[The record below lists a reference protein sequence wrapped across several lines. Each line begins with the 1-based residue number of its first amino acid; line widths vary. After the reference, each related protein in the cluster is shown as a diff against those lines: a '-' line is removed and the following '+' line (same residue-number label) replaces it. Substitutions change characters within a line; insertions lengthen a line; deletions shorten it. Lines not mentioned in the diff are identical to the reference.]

1 MANKHAKAKNLR
13 ARALVSLVAIIVV
26 VAVCAYL
33 GLCGFG
39 KGTMINYLKPWG
51 DAISLGLDLRGG
63 VYTVYQ
69 AENNGDPDFDT
80 KMESTV
86 SILTSRL
93 TRQGFTEATVTRQG
107 SDRIRVEIPNVSDPN
122 QILTIIGTPA
132 QLYFVDES
140 GNNLMEGSMVKNAQ
154 AAQDQDGK
162 PCIAFEL
169 TDEGA
174 KIFAEATAANLGKT
188 ISITL
193 DGETISRAT
202 VNTVIAGGKGE
213 ITGNFTADE
222 AKNLATLILSGAL
235 PLNLAQLEVSA
246 ISATLGVEA
255 LDRAIQAGIIG
266 VALVMLFMLFRY
278 RLCGLV
284 ADIALTIYIMIV
296 VLLLALTGAQLT
308 LPGVAGIILGI
319 GMAVDANVVIFE
331 RIREEVKNGRP
342 IGSAVRKGFSNALS
356 AIIDSNVTT
365 IIAAVVL
372 YAFGT
377 GSVRGFALTLGI
389 GVATFSNQNLGAGR
403 RSRIWQSVKAALAI
417 YFVWWVFVMAFTFL
431 LGGAAIRGITG
442 STDEVIISNAL
453 LYLKISAPVIPPMAV
468 LVILRNMLQG
478 IQHTVEPLLASG
490 LELVGK
496 VIFAV
501 WLVPVQGY
509 RAVCFCEPTTWV
521 VCFVF
526 ILLAVWRCRGDLRD
540 AEKI

>member
-26 VAVCAYL
+26 VAICAYL

-132 QLYFVDES
+132 QLYFVDED

-235 PLNLAQLEVSA
+235 PLNLTQLEVSA

-255 LDRAIQAGIIG
+255 LDRAIQAGVIG
-266 VALVMLFMLFRY
+266 VILVMLFMLFRY

-331 RIREEVKNGRP
+331 RIREEVKVGRP

-389 GVATFSNQNLGAGR
+389 GVATSLFTA
-403 RSRIWQSVKAALAI
+403 
-417 YFVWWVFVMAFTFL
+417 VFVTHKL
-431 LGGAAIRGITG
+431 L
-442 STDEVIISNAL
+442 D
-453 LYLKISAPVIPPMAV
+453 
-468 LVILRNMLQG
+468 
-478 IQHTVEPLLASG
+478 
-490 LELVGK
+490 
-496 VIFAV
+496 IFADMGIKNQKLYV
-501 WLVPVQGY
+501 
-509 RAVCFCEPTTWV
+509 
-521 VCFVF
+521 
-526 ILLAVWRCRGDLRD
+526 
-540 AEKI
+540 

>member
-69 AENNGDPDFDT
+69 AEDNGDPDFDT

-132 QLYFVDES
+132 QLYFVDED

-235 PLNLAQLEVSA
+235 PLNLTQLEVSA

-255 LDRAIQAGIIG
+255 LDRAIQAGVIG
-266 VALVMLFMLFRY
+266 VILVMLFMLFRY

-331 RIREEVKNGRP
+331 RIREEVKVGRP

-356 AIIDSNVTT
+356 AIVDSNVTT

-389 GVATFSNQNLGAGR
+389 GVATSLFTA
-403 RSRIWQSVKAALAI
+403 
-417 YFVWWVFVMAFTFL
+417 VFVTHKL
-431 LGGAAIRGITG
+431 L
-442 STDEVIISNAL
+442 D
-453 LYLKISAPVIPPMAV
+453 
-468 LVILRNMLQG
+468 
-478 IQHTVEPLLASG
+478 
-490 LELVGK
+490 
-496 VIFAV
+496 IFADMGIKNQKLYV
-501 WLVPVQGY
+501 
-509 RAVCFCEPTTWV
+509 
-521 VCFVF
+521 
-526 ILLAVWRCRGDLRD
+526 
-540 AEKI
+540 

>member
-1 MANKHAKAKNLR
+1 MANKHAKAKNPRIR
-13 ARALVSLVAIIVV
+13 AVISLVAIVVV

-33 GLCGFG
+33 GLFGFG

-140 GNNLMEGSMVKNAQ
+140 GNNLMEGGMVKNAQ

-235 PLNLAQLEVSA
+235 PLNLTQLEVSA

-389 GVATFSNQNLGAGR
+389 GVATSLVTA
-403 RSRIWQSVKAALAI
+403 
-417 YFVWWVFVMAFTFL
+417 VFVTHKL
-431 LGGAAIRGITG
+431 L
-442 STDEVIISNAL
+442 D
-453 LYLKISAPVIPPMAV
+453 
-468 LVILRNMLQG
+468 
-478 IQHTVEPLLASG
+478 
-490 LELVGK
+490 
-496 VIFAV
+496 IFA
-501 WLVPVQGY
+501 
-509 RAVCFCEPTTWV
+509 
-521 VCFVF
+521 
-526 ILLAVWRCRGDLRD
+526 DLGI
-540 AEKI
+540 KNQKLYV

>member
-26 VAVCAYL
+26 VAICAYL

-235 PLNLAQLEVSA
+235 PLNLTQLEVSA
-246 ISATLGVEA
+246 ISATLGIEA

-389 GVATFSNQNLGAGR
+389 GVATSLVTA
-403 RSRIWQSVKAALAI
+403 
-417 YFVWWVFVMAFTFL
+417 VFVTHKL
-431 LGGAAIRGITG
+431 L
-442 STDEVIISNAL
+442 D
-453 LYLKISAPVIPPMAV
+453 
-468 LVILRNMLQG
+468 
-478 IQHTVEPLLASG
+478 
-490 LELVGK
+490 
-496 VIFAV
+496 IFA
-501 WLVPVQGY
+501 
-509 RAVCFCEPTTWV
+509 
-521 VCFVF
+521 
-526 ILLAVWRCRGDLRD
+526 DLGI
-540 AEKI
+540 KNQKLYV

>member
-140 GNNLMEGSMVKNAQ
+140 GNNLMEGAMVKNAQ

-202 VNTVIAGGKGE
+202 VNPVIAGGKGE

-235 PLNLAQLEVSA
+235 PLNLTQLEVSA

-389 GVATFSNQNLGAGR
+389 GVATSLVTA
-403 RSRIWQSVKAALAI
+403 
-417 YFVWWVFVMAFTFL
+417 VFVTHKL
-431 LGGAAIRGITG
+431 L
-442 STDEVIISNAL
+442 D
-453 LYLKISAPVIPPMAV
+453 
-468 LVILRNMLQG
+468 
-478 IQHTVEPLLASG
+478 
-490 LELVGK
+490 
-496 VIFAV
+496 IFA
-501 WLVPVQGY
+501 
-509 RAVCFCEPTTWV
+509 
-521 VCFVF
+521 
-526 ILLAVWRCRGDLRD
+526 DLGI
-540 AEKI
+540 KNQKLYV

>member
-1 MANKHAKAKNLR
+1 
-13 ARALVSLVAIIVV
+13 
-26 VAVCAYL
+26 
-33 GLCGFG
+33 
-39 KGTMINYLKPWG
+39 
-51 DAISLGLDLRGG
+51 
-63 VYTVYQ
+63 
-69 AENNGDPDFDT
+69 
-80 KMESTV
+80 MESTV

-140 GNNLMEGSMVKNAQ
+140 GNNLMEGAMVKNAQ

-235 PLNLAQLEVSA
+235 PLNLTQLEVSA

-356 AIIDSNVTT
+356 AIVDSNVTT

-377 GSVRGFALTLGI
+377 GSLRGFALTLGI
-389 GVATFSNQNLGAGR
+389 GVATSLVTA
-403 RSRIWQSVKAALAI
+403 
-417 YFVWWVFVMAFTFL
+417 VFVTHKL
-431 LGGAAIRGITG
+431 L
-442 STDEVIISNAL
+442 D
-453 LYLKISAPVIPPMAV
+453 
-468 LVILRNMLQG
+468 
-478 IQHTVEPLLASG
+478 
-490 LELVGK
+490 
-496 VIFAV
+496 IFA
-501 WLVPVQGY
+501 
-509 RAVCFCEPTTWV
+509 
-521 VCFVF
+521 
-526 ILLAVWRCRGDLRD
+526 DLGI
-540 AEKI
+540 KNQKLYV

>member
-140 GNNLMEGSMVKNAQ
+140 GNNLMEGGMVKNAQ

-235 PLNLAQLEVSA
+235 PLNLTQLEVSA

-377 GSVRGFALTLGI
+377 GAVRGFALTLGI
-389 GVATFSNQNLGAGR
+389 GVATSLVTA
-403 RSRIWQSVKAALAI
+403 
-417 YFVWWVFVMAFTFL
+417 VFVTHKL
-431 LGGAAIRGITG
+431 L
-442 STDEVIISNAL
+442 D
-453 LYLKISAPVIPPMAV
+453 
-468 LVILRNMLQG
+468 
-478 IQHTVEPLLASG
+478 
-490 LELVGK
+490 
-496 VIFAV
+496 IFA
-501 WLVPVQGY
+501 
-509 RAVCFCEPTTWV
+509 
-521 VCFVF
+521 
-526 ILLAVWRCRGDLRD
+526 DLGI
-540 AEKI
+540 KNQKLYV

>member
-122 QILTIIGTPA
+122 QILTTIGTPA
-132 QLYFVDES
+132 QLYFVDEG

-235 PLNLAQLEVSA
+235 PLNLTQLEVSA

-372 YAFGT
+372 YAFST

-389 GVATFSNQNLGAGR
+389 GVATSLVTA
-403 RSRIWQSVKAALAI
+403 
-417 YFVWWVFVMAFTFL
+417 VFVTHKL
-431 LGGAAIRGITG
+431 L
-442 STDEVIISNAL
+442 D
-453 LYLKISAPVIPPMAV
+453 
-468 LVILRNMLQG
+468 
-478 IQHTVEPLLASG
+478 
-490 LELVGK
+490 
-496 VIFAV
+496 IFA
-501 WLVPVQGY
+501 
-509 RAVCFCEPTTWV
+509 
-521 VCFVF
+521 
-526 ILLAVWRCRGDLRD
+526 DLGI
-540 AEKI
+540 KNQKLYV

>member
-1 MANKHAKAKNLR
+1 MANKHAKAKNPRKR
-13 ARALVSLVAIIVV
+13 AIVSLVATLVV

-33 GLCGFG
+33 ALFGFG

-69 AENNGDPDFDT
+69 ADNTDDPDFDT
-80 KMESTV
+80 KMNSTV

-107 SDRIRVEIPNVSDPN
+107 NDRIRVEIPNVSDPN
-122 QILTIIGTPA
+122 EILTIIGTPA
-132 QLYFVDES
+132 QLYFVDEN
-140 GNNLMEGSMVKNAQ
+140 GNKLMEGSMVKNAYD
-154 AAQDQDGK
+154 ANDQNGK

-169 TDEGA
+169 NDEGA

-213 ITGNFTADE
+213 ITGNFTGEE

-235 PLNLAQLEVSA
+235 PLNLTQLEVSA

-266 VALVMLFMLFRY
+266 VILVMLFMIFRY
-278 RLCGLV
+278 RLCGVV

-331 RIREEVKNGRP
+331 RIREEVNVGRP
-342 IGSAVRKGFSNALS
+342 LGSAIRKGFSNALS
-356 AIIDSNVTT
+356 AIVDSNVTT

-389 GVATFSNQNLGAGR
+389 GVVTSL
-403 RSRIWQSVKAALAI
+403 
-417 YFVWWVFVMAFTFL
+417 FT
-431 LGGAAIRGITG
+431 A
-442 STDEVIISNAL
+442 
-453 LYLKISAPVIPPMAV
+453 
-468 LVILRNMLQG
+468 
-478 IQHTVEPLLASG
+478 
-490 LELVGK
+490 
-496 VIFAV
+496 
-501 WLVPVQGY
+501 
-509 RAVCFCEPTTWV
+509 
-521 VCFVF
+521 VF
-526 ILLAVWRCRGDLRD
+526 ITHKLLDVFADLGIKNQKLYVR
-540 AEKI
+540 

>member
-1 MANKHAKAKNLR
+1 MANKHAKAKNPRIR
-13 ARALVSLVAIIVV
+13 AVISLVAIVVV

-33 GLCGFG
+33 GLFGFG

-69 AENNGDPDFDT
+69 AEDNGDPDFDT

-132 QLYFVDES
+132 QLYFVDED

-235 PLNLAQLEVSA
+235 PLNLTQLEVSA

-255 LDRAIQAGIIG
+255 LDRAIQAGVIG
-266 VALVMLFMLFRY
+266 VILVMLFMLFRY

-319 GMAVDANVVIFE
+319 GMAVDAHVVIFE
-331 RIREEVKNGRP
+331 RIREEVKVGRP

-389 GVATFSNQNLGAGR
+389 GVATSLFTA
-403 RSRIWQSVKAALAI
+403 
-417 YFVWWVFVMAFTFL
+417 VFVTHKL
-431 LGGAAIRGITG
+431 L
-442 STDEVIISNAL
+442 D
-453 LYLKISAPVIPPMAV
+453 
-468 LVILRNMLQG
+468 
-478 IQHTVEPLLASG
+478 
-490 LELVGK
+490 
-496 VIFAV
+496 IFADMGIKNQKLYV
-501 WLVPVQGY
+501 
-509 RAVCFCEPTTWV
+509 
-521 VCFVF
+521 
-526 ILLAVWRCRGDLRD
+526 
-540 AEKI
+540 

>member
-140 GNNLMEGSMVKNAQ
+140 GNNLMEGGMVKNAQ

-235 PLNLAQLEVSA
+235 PLNLTQLEVSA

-255 LDRAIQAGIIG
+255 LGRAIQAGIIG

-389 GVATFSNQNLGAGR
+389 GVATSLVTA
-403 RSRIWQSVKAALAI
+403 
-417 YFVWWVFVMAFTFL
+417 VFVTHKL
-431 LGGAAIRGITG
+431 L
-442 STDEVIISNAL
+442 D
-453 LYLKISAPVIPPMAV
+453 
-468 LVILRNMLQG
+468 
-478 IQHTVEPLLASG
+478 
-490 LELVGK
+490 
-496 VIFAV
+496 IFA
-501 WLVPVQGY
+501 
-509 RAVCFCEPTTWV
+509 
-521 VCFVF
+521 
-526 ILLAVWRCRGDLRD
+526 DLGI
-540 AEKI
+540 KNQKLYV

>member
-13 ARALVSLVAIIVV
+13 VRALVSLVAIIVV

-140 GNNLMEGSMVKNAQ
+140 GNNLMEGGMVKNAQ

-235 PLNLAQLEVSA
+235 PLNLTQLEVSA

-342 IGSAVRKGFSNALS
+342 IGSAVRKGFSNAIS

-389 GVATFSNQNLGAGR
+389 GVATSLVTA
-403 RSRIWQSVKAALAI
+403 
-417 YFVWWVFVMAFTFL
+417 VFVTHKL
-431 LGGAAIRGITG
+431 L
-442 STDEVIISNAL
+442 D
-453 LYLKISAPVIPPMAV
+453 
-468 LVILRNMLQG
+468 
-478 IQHTVEPLLASG
+478 
-490 LELVGK
+490 
-496 VIFAV
+496 IFA
-501 WLVPVQGY
+501 
-509 RAVCFCEPTTWV
+509 
-521 VCFVF
+521 
-526 ILLAVWRCRGDLRD
+526 DLGI
-540 AEKI
+540 KNQKLYV

>member
-80 KMESTV
+80 KMEATV

-140 GNNLMEGSMVKNAQ
+140 GNNLMEGGMVKNAQ

-235 PLNLAQLEVSA
+235 PLNLTQLEVSA

-389 GVATFSNQNLGAGR
+389 GVATSLVTA
-403 RSRIWQSVKAALAI
+403 
-417 YFVWWVFVMAFTFL
+417 VFVTHKL
-431 LGGAAIRGITG
+431 L
-442 STDEVIISNAL
+442 D
-453 LYLKISAPVIPPMAV
+453 
-468 LVILRNMLQG
+468 
-478 IQHTVEPLLASG
+478 
-490 LELVGK
+490 
-496 VIFAV
+496 IFA
-501 WLVPVQGY
+501 
-509 RAVCFCEPTTWV
+509 
-521 VCFVF
+521 
-526 ILLAVWRCRGDLRD
+526 DLGI
-540 AEKI
+540 KNQKLYV

>member
-140 GNNLMEGSMVKNAQ
+140 GNNLMEGGMVKNAQ

-235 PLNLAQLEVSA
+235 PLNLTQLEVSA

-372 YAFGT
+372 YAFGS
-377 GSVRGFALTLGI
+377 GSVRGFALSLGI
-389 GVATFSNQNLGAGR
+389 GVATSLVTA
-403 RSRIWQSVKAALAI
+403 
-417 YFVWWVFVMAFTFL
+417 VFVTHKL
-431 LGGAAIRGITG
+431 L
-442 STDEVIISNAL
+442 D
-453 LYLKISAPVIPPMAV
+453 
-468 LVILRNMLQG
+468 
-478 IQHTVEPLLASG
+478 
-490 LELVGK
+490 
-496 VIFAV
+496 IFA
-501 WLVPVQGY
+501 
-509 RAVCFCEPTTWV
+509 
-521 VCFVF
+521 
-526 ILLAVWRCRGDLRD
+526 DLGI
-540 AEKI
+540 KNQKLYV

>member
-1 MANKHAKAKNLR
+1 MANKHAKAKNPRIR
-13 ARALVSLVAIIVV
+13 AVISLVAIVVV

-33 GLCGFG
+33 GLFGFG

-63 VYTVYQ
+63 VYTVYR
-69 AENNGDPDFDT
+69 AEDNGDPDFDT

-132 QLYFVDES
+132 QLYFVDED

-235 PLNLAQLEVSA
+235 PLNLTQLEVSA

-255 LDRAIQAGIIG
+255 LDRAIQAGVIG
-266 VALVMLFMLFRY
+266 VILVMLFMLFRY

-331 RIREEVKNGRP
+331 RIREEVKVGRP

-389 GVATFSNQNLGAGR
+389 GVATSLFTA
-403 RSRIWQSVKAALAI
+403 
-417 YFVWWVFVMAFTFL
+417 VFVTHKL
-431 LGGAAIRGITG
+431 L
-442 STDEVIISNAL
+442 D
-453 LYLKISAPVIPPMAV
+453 
-468 LVILRNMLQG
+468 
-478 IQHTVEPLLASG
+478 
-490 LELVGK
+490 
-496 VIFAV
+496 IFADMGIKNQKLYV
-501 WLVPVQGY
+501 
-509 RAVCFCEPTTWV
+509 
-521 VCFVF
+521 
-526 ILLAVWRCRGDLRD
+526 
-540 AEKI
+540 

>member
-1 MANKHAKAKNLR
+1 MANKHAKAKNPRIR
-13 ARALVSLVAIIVV
+13 AVISLVAIVVV

-33 GLCGFG
+33 GLFGFG

-69 AENNGDPDFDT
+69 AEDNGDPDFDT

-132 QLYFVDES
+132 QLYFVDED

-235 PLNLAQLEVSA
+235 PLNLTQLEVSA

-255 LDRAIQAGIIG
+255 LDRAIQAGVIG
-266 VALVMLFMLFRY
+266 VILVMLFMLFRY

-331 RIREEVKNGRP
+331 RIREEVKVGRP

-356 AIIDSNVTT
+356 AVIDSNVTT

-389 GVATFSNQNLGAGR
+389 GVATSLFTA
-403 RSRIWQSVKAALAI
+403 
-417 YFVWWVFVMAFTFL
+417 VFVTHKL
-431 LGGAAIRGITG
+431 L
-442 STDEVIISNAL
+442 D
-453 LYLKISAPVIPPMAV
+453 
-468 LVILRNMLQG
+468 
-478 IQHTVEPLLASG
+478 
-490 LELVGK
+490 
-496 VIFAV
+496 IFADMGIKNQKLYV
-501 WLVPVQGY
+501 
-509 RAVCFCEPTTWV
+509 
-521 VCFVF
+521 
-526 ILLAVWRCRGDLRD
+526 
-540 AEKI
+540 

>member
-39 KGTMINYLKPWG
+39 KGTMINYLKPWS

-140 GNNLMEGSMVKNAQ
+140 GNNLMEGAMVKNAQ

-213 ITGNFTADE
+213 ITDNFTADE

-235 PLNLAQLEVSA
+235 PLNLTQLEVSA

-389 GVATFSNQNLGAGR
+389 GVATSLVTA
-403 RSRIWQSVKAALAI
+403 
-417 YFVWWVFVMAFTFL
+417 VFVTHKL
-431 LGGAAIRGITG
+431 L
-442 STDEVIISNAL
+442 D
-453 LYLKISAPVIPPMAV
+453 
-468 LVILRNMLQG
+468 
-478 IQHTVEPLLASG
+478 
-490 LELVGK
+490 
-496 VIFAV
+496 IFA
-501 WLVPVQGY
+501 
-509 RAVCFCEPTTWV
+509 
-521 VCFVF
+521 
-526 ILLAVWRCRGDLRD
+526 DLGI
-540 AEKI
+540 KNQKLYV

>member
-26 VAVCAYL
+26 VAICAYL

-174 KIFAEATAANLGKT
+174 KIFAEATAANLSKT

-235 PLNLAQLEVSA
+235 PLNLTQLEVSA

-389 GVATFSNQNLGAGR
+389 GVATSLVTA
-403 RSRIWQSVKAALAI
+403 
-417 YFVWWVFVMAFTFL
+417 VFVTHKL
-431 LGGAAIRGITG
+431 L
-442 STDEVIISNAL
+442 D
-453 LYLKISAPVIPPMAV
+453 
-468 LVILRNMLQG
+468 
-478 IQHTVEPLLASG
+478 
-490 LELVGK
+490 
-496 VIFAV
+496 IFA
-501 WLVPVQGY
+501 
-509 RAVCFCEPTTWV
+509 
-521 VCFVF
+521 
-526 ILLAVWRCRGDLRD
+526 DLGI
-540 AEKI
+540 KNQKLYV

>member
-1 MANKHAKAKNLR
+1 MANKHAKAKNPRIR
-13 ARALVSLVAIIVV
+13 AVISLVAIVVV

-33 GLCGFG
+33 GLFGFG

-69 AENNGDPDFDT
+69 AEDNGDPDFDT

-132 QLYFVDES
+132 QLYFVDED

-213 ITGNFTADE
+213 ITDNFTADE

-235 PLNLAQLEVSA
+235 PLNLTQLEVSA

-255 LDRAIQAGIIG
+255 LDRAIQAGVIG
-266 VALVMLFMLFRY
+266 VILVMLFMLFRY

-331 RIREEVKNGRP
+331 RIREEVKVGRP

-389 GVATFSNQNLGAGR
+389 GVATSLFTA
-403 RSRIWQSVKAALAI
+403 
-417 YFVWWVFVMAFTFL
+417 VFVTHKL
-431 LGGAAIRGITG
+431 L
-442 STDEVIISNAL
+442 D
-453 LYLKISAPVIPPMAV
+453 
-468 LVILRNMLQG
+468 
-478 IQHTVEPLLASG
+478 
-490 LELVGK
+490 
-496 VIFAV
+496 IFADMGIKNQKLYV
-501 WLVPVQGY
+501 
-509 RAVCFCEPTTWV
+509 
-521 VCFVF
+521 
-526 ILLAVWRCRGDLRD
+526 
-540 AEKI
+540 

>member
-1 MANKHAKAKNLR
+1 MANKHAKAKNPRIR
-13 ARALVSLVAIIVV
+13 AVISLVAIVVV

-33 GLCGFG
+33 GLFGFG
-39 KGTMINYLKPWG
+39 KGTMINYIKPWG

-69 AENNGDPDFDT
+69 AEDNGDPDFDT

-132 QLYFVDES
+132 QLYFVDED

-235 PLNLAQLEVSA
+235 PLNLTQLEVSA

-255 LDRAIQAGIIG
+255 LDRAIQAGVIG
-266 VALVMLFMLFRY
+266 VILVMLFMLFRY

-331 RIREEVKNGRP
+331 RIREEVKVGRP

-389 GVATFSNQNLGAGR
+389 GVATSLFTA
-403 RSRIWQSVKAALAI
+403 
-417 YFVWWVFVMAFTFL
+417 VFVTHKL
-431 LGGAAIRGITG
+431 L
-442 STDEVIISNAL
+442 D
-453 LYLKISAPVIPPMAV
+453 
-468 LVILRNMLQG
+468 
-478 IQHTVEPLLASG
+478 
-490 LELVGK
+490 
-496 VIFAV
+496 IFADMGIKNQKLYV
-501 WLVPVQGY
+501 
-509 RAVCFCEPTTWV
+509 
-521 VCFVF
+521 
-526 ILLAVWRCRGDLRD
+526 
-540 AEKI
+540 

>member
-1 MANKHAKAKNLR
+1 MANKHAKAKNPRIR
-13 ARALVSLVAIIVV
+13 AVISLVAIVVV

-33 GLCGFG
+33 GLFGFG

-69 AENNGDPDFDT
+69 AEDNGDPDFDT

-132 QLYFVDES
+132 QLYFVDED

-174 KIFAEATAANLGKT
+174 RIFAEATAANLGKT

-235 PLNLAQLEVSA
+235 PLNLTQLEVSA

-255 LDRAIQAGIIG
+255 LDRAIQAGVIG
-266 VALVMLFMLFRY
+266 VILVMLFMLFRY

-331 RIREEVKNGRP
+331 RIREEVKVGRP

-389 GVATFSNQNLGAGR
+389 GVATSLFTA
-403 RSRIWQSVKAALAI
+403 
-417 YFVWWVFVMAFTFL
+417 VFVTHKL
-431 LGGAAIRGITG
+431 L
-442 STDEVIISNAL
+442 D
-453 LYLKISAPVIPPMAV
+453 
-468 LVILRNMLQG
+468 
-478 IQHTVEPLLASG
+478 
-490 LELVGK
+490 
-496 VIFAV
+496 IFADMGIKNQKLYV
-501 WLVPVQGY
+501 
-509 RAVCFCEPTTWV
+509 
-521 VCFVF
+521 
-526 ILLAVWRCRGDLRD
+526 
-540 AEKI
+540 

>member
-26 VAVCAYL
+26 VAVFAYL
-33 GLCGFG
+33 GLFGFG

-140 GNNLMEGSMVKNAQ
+140 GNNLMEGAMVKNAQ

-235 PLNLAQLEVSA
+235 PLNLTQLEVSA

-389 GVATFSNQNLGAGR
+389 GVATSLVTA
-403 RSRIWQSVKAALAI
+403 
-417 YFVWWVFVMAFTFL
+417 VFVTHKL
-431 LGGAAIRGITG
+431 L
-442 STDEVIISNAL
+442 D
-453 LYLKISAPVIPPMAV
+453 
-468 LVILRNMLQG
+468 
-478 IQHTVEPLLASG
+478 
-490 LELVGK
+490 
-496 VIFAV
+496 IFA
-501 WLVPVQGY
+501 
-509 RAVCFCEPTTWV
+509 
-521 VCFVF
+521 
-526 ILLAVWRCRGDLRD
+526 DLGI
-540 AEKI
+540 KNQKLYV

>member
-80 KMESTV
+80 KMKSTV

-140 GNNLMEGSMVKNAQ
+140 GNNLMEGAMVKNAQ

-235 PLNLAQLEVSA
+235 PLNLTQLEVSA

-389 GVATFSNQNLGAGR
+389 GVATSLVTA
-403 RSRIWQSVKAALAI
+403 
-417 YFVWWVFVMAFTFL
+417 VFVTHKL
-431 LGGAAIRGITG
+431 L
-442 STDEVIISNAL
+442 D
-453 LYLKISAPVIPPMAV
+453 
-468 LVILRNMLQG
+468 
-478 IQHTVEPLLASG
+478 
-490 LELVGK
+490 
-496 VIFAV
+496 IFA
-501 WLVPVQGY
+501 
-509 RAVCFCEPTTWV
+509 
-521 VCFVF
+521 
-526 ILLAVWRCRGDLRD
+526 DLGI
-540 AEKI
+540 KNQKLYV

>member
-140 GNNLMEGSMVKNAQ
+140 GNNLMEGAMVKNAQ

-235 PLNLAQLEVSA
+235 PLNLTQLEVSA
-246 ISATLGVEA
+246 ISARLGVEA

-389 GVATFSNQNLGAGR
+389 GVATSLVTA
-403 RSRIWQSVKAALAI
+403 
-417 YFVWWVFVMAFTFL
+417 VFVTHKL
-431 LGGAAIRGITG
+431 L
-442 STDEVIISNAL
+442 D
-453 LYLKISAPVIPPMAV
+453 
-468 LVILRNMLQG
+468 
-478 IQHTVEPLLASG
+478 
-490 LELVGK
+490 
-496 VIFAV
+496 IFA
-501 WLVPVQGY
+501 
-509 RAVCFCEPTTWV
+509 
-521 VCFVF
+521 
-526 ILLAVWRCRGDLRD
+526 DLGI
-540 AEKI
+540 KNQKLYV

>member
-1 MANKHAKAKNLR
+1 MANKHAKAKNPRIR
-13 ARALVSLVAIIVV
+13 AVISLVAIVVV

-33 GLCGFG
+33 GLFGFG

-69 AENNGDPDFDT
+69 AEDNGDPDFDT

-132 QLYFVDES
+132 QLYFVDED

-235 PLNLAQLEVSA
+235 PLNLTQLEVSA

-255 LDRAIQAGIIG
+255 LDRAIQAGVIG
-266 VALVMLFMLFRY
+266 VILVMLFMLFRY

-331 RIREEVKNGRP
+331 RIREEAKVGRP

-389 GVATFSNQNLGAGR
+389 GVATSLFTA
-403 RSRIWQSVKAALAI
+403 
-417 YFVWWVFVMAFTFL
+417 VFVTHKL
-431 LGGAAIRGITG
+431 L
-442 STDEVIISNAL
+442 D
-453 LYLKISAPVIPPMAV
+453 
-468 LVILRNMLQG
+468 
-478 IQHTVEPLLASG
+478 
-490 LELVGK
+490 
-496 VIFAV
+496 IFADMGIKNQKLYV
-501 WLVPVQGY
+501 
-509 RAVCFCEPTTWV
+509 
-521 VCFVF
+521 
-526 ILLAVWRCRGDLRD
+526 
-540 AEKI
+540 

>member
-39 KGTMINYLKPWG
+39 KGTMINYLKPWS

-140 GNNLMEGSMVKNAQ
+140 GNNLMEGAMVKNAQ

-213 ITGNFTADE
+213 ITRNFTADE

-235 PLNLAQLEVSA
+235 PLNLTQLEVSA

-266 VALVMLFMLFRY
+266 VALVMLFMFFRY

-389 GVATFSNQNLGAGR
+389 GVVTSLFTA
-403 RSRIWQSVKAALAI
+403 
-417 YFVWWVFVMAFTFL
+417 VFITHKL
-431 LGGAAIRGITG
+431 L
-442 STDEVIISNAL
+442 D
-453 LYLKISAPVIPPMAV
+453 
-468 LVILRNMLQG
+468 
-478 IQHTVEPLLASG
+478 
-490 LELVGK
+490 
-496 VIFAV
+496 IFA
-501 WLVPVQGY
+501 
-509 RAVCFCEPTTWV
+509 
-521 VCFVF
+521 
-526 ILLAVWRCRGDLRD
+526 DLGI
-540 AEKI
+540 KNQKLYV

>member
-1 MANKHAKAKNLR
+1 MANKHAKAKNPRIR
-13 ARALVSLVAIIVV
+13 AVISLVAIVVV

-33 GLCGFG
+33 GLFGFG

-69 AENNGDPDFDT
+69 AEDNGDPDFDT

-132 QLYFVDES
+132 QLYFVDED

-235 PLNLAQLEVSA
+235 PLNLTQLEVSA

-255 LDRAIQAGIIG
+255 LDRAIQAGVIG
-266 VALVMLFMLFRY
+266 VILVMLFMLFRY

-331 RIREEVKNGRP
+331 RIREEVKVGRP

-377 GSVRGFALTLGI
+377 GPVRGFALTLGI
-389 GVATFSNQNLGAGR
+389 GVATSLFTA
-403 RSRIWQSVKAALAI
+403 
-417 YFVWWVFVMAFTFL
+417 VFVTHKL
-431 LGGAAIRGITG
+431 L
-442 STDEVIISNAL
+442 D
-453 LYLKISAPVIPPMAV
+453 
-468 LVILRNMLQG
+468 
-478 IQHTVEPLLASG
+478 
-490 LELVGK
+490 
-496 VIFAV
+496 IFADMGIKNQKLYV
-501 WLVPVQGY
+501 
-509 RAVCFCEPTTWV
+509 
-521 VCFVF
+521 
-526 ILLAVWRCRGDLRD
+526 
-540 AEKI
+540 